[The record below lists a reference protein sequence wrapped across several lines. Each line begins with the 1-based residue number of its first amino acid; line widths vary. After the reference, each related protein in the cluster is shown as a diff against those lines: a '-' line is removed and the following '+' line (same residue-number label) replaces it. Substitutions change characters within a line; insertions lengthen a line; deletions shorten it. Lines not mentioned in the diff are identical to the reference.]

1 MRAILCTTCGVLV
14 TDEAASIIQQ
24 HAFPSDAEAVARI
37 MLDLKYATSNEQI
50 DSIINEICDYLNNPS
65 TGDEIVQV
73 EDEFLHQRL
82 DTKIP
87 NRAILVKSTKAGDIL
102 RNDLVSYLAKFG
114 TFDTPETF
122 HEFNRAVNLELTK
135 LQIKSVSESND
146 RLIIQAVNS
155 IDDINKSTNIF
166 SERIREWYGC
176 HFPELTDQLVADHEF
191 FLEIVSEIGTRDEF
205 SPEKLKGLRP
215 VPDRVI
221 DIMMQRAKE
230 SMGGDFS
237 PYDIKTVQGF
247 AKTVL
252 ALYKDRI
259 EIETYIES
267 LMEQTCPNLSAIV
280 GPLLGARLIC
290 LAGGLEALAKKP
302 SSTIQVLGAE
312 KALFRAIKTNGE
324 PPKHGILFQAKEVRN
339 APFWQR
345 GKIARL
351 LAGKISIA
359 VRVDQ
364 VTKRYIADELLDD
377 IHKKVAEI
385 QRKYPDKPLQ
395 KKKERPQ
402 EERQQSFRQG
412 PRKPQQ
418 GFEKKGFKQ
427 GGAAGSGGGRPPQR
441 REGQGGFKQGGGSVR
456 PPQRREGQGGFRQGG
471 AASSGGGRPPQRR
484 EVQGGFKQGG
494 GAGRPPQR
502 REGQGGFRQ
511 GGAASSGGGTGRPPQ
526 RREGQQG
533 PKQGGGYGGRPAQ
546 RSDGPRG
553 TRQKP
558 GGKPAGKKYT
568 PKGKPRPE

>member
-1 MRAILCTTCGVLV
+1 MRALISNVCGVLV
-14 TDEAASIIQQ
+14 TDDAANVSLQ
-24 HAFPSDAEAVARI
+24 HAFPSDAEIVARI
-37 MLDLKYATSNEQI
+37 MLNLKIALPDERI
-50 DSIINEICDYLNNPS
+50 DSIINEVCDYINNS
-65 TGDEIVQV
+65 SDEVVQV

-82 DTKIP
+82 EEKLP
-87 NRAILVKSTKAGDIL
+87 NRTILVKSTKAGDIL
-102 RNDLVSYLAKFG
+102 RNDLGSYLAKFG
-114 TFDTPETF
+114 DTFENIESF
-122 HEFNRAVNLELTK
+122 YEFNRAVNLELTK
-135 LQIKSVSESND
+135 FQIKSVSESND

-191 FLEIVSEIGTRDEF
+191 FLEIVSEIGTRADF

-221 DIMMQRAKE
+221 YIMMQRAKE

-237 PYDIKTVQGF
+237 PYDIKTVQAF

-252 ALYKDRI
+252 GLYKDRI

-267 LMEQTCPNLSAIV
+267 LMEQTCPNLTAIV
-280 GPLLGARLIC
+280 GALLGARLIC

-312 KALFRAIKTNGE
+312 KALFRAIKTKGE

-364 VTKRYIADELLDD
+364 VTKRYIADELLVD
-377 IHKKVAEI
+377 IRAKVAEI

-395 KKKERPQ
+395 KKERSEERP
-402 EERQQSFRQG
+402 QSFRQG
-412 PRKPQQ
+412 TRKPQQ
-418 GFEKKGFKQ
+418 G
-427 GGAAGSGGGRPPQR
+427 AGSGGRPPQR
-441 REGQGGFKQGGGSVR
+441 REGQGGGFR
-456 PPQRREGQGGFRQGG
+456 PSGPSGRSPQRREGQGG
-471 AASSGGGRPPQRR
+471 
-484 EVQGGFKQGG
+484 GFKPSGPS
-494 GAGRPPQR
+494 GRPPQR
-502 REGQGGFRQ
+502 REGQGG
-511 GGAASSGGGTGRPPQ
+511 GSGN
-526 RREGQQG
+526 
-533 PKQGGGYGGRPAQ
+533 RPAK
-546 RSDGPRG
+546 RSEGPRG
-553 TRQKP
+553 PRQKP
-558 GGKPAGKKYT
+558 AGKPAGKKYP
-568 PKGKPRPE
+568 PKGKPKSE